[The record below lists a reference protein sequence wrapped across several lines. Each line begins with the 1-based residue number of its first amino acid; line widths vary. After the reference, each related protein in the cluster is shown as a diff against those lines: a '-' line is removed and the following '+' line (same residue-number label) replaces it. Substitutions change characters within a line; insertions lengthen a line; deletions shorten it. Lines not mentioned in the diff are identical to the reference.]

1 MDNTRKTEYEIN
13 ELFLNRWSSRALS
26 DNVSKKEIME
36 LFEAARWSPSASNIQ
51 PWRFYYAMK
60 NTPAWND
67 FFGLLVEFNQLWAK
81 NAAALIIIVS
91 KKTSSKGEDNPT
103 HSFDTGA
110 AWMSLA
116 LQASMNGMVAHA
128 MAGFDYEKAK
138 QILGLSEDY
147 SVEAMVAIGR
157 KGSIDVLPERMRK
170 GEIFSDRMPI
180 KDFVFEGKQDKSSK

>member
-1 MDNTRKTEYEIN
+1 MNNIRKTEYEIN
-13 ELFLNRWSSRALS
+13 ELFLNRCSSRALS

-60 NTPAWND
+60 NTPVWND
-67 FFGLLVEFNQLWAK
+67 FFGLLVEFNQIWAK

-91 KKTSSKGEDNPT
+91 KKTNATGEYNPT

-116 LQASMNGMVAHA
+116 LQASLNEIVAHA

-138 QILGLSEDY
+138 QILGLPGDY

-157 KGSIDVLPERMRK
+157 KGSIDVLPERMQK
-170 GEIFSDRMPI
+170 GEKFSDRIPI
-180 KDFVFEGKQDKSSK
+180 KDFVFEGKYNKSSK